1 MNFQAMG
8 DAAILREIGQRLEQA
23 RLQRNMTQATLSDLT
38 GVSRRTIQKT
48 EEGEVSTLKT
58 LIALLRGLGE
68 LDQLNLLLPETPLS
82 PIQLVKLRG
91 KVRRRASGAG
101 RKSRSKDSSS
111 PMQINEPKEKW
122 QWGE

>member
-1 MNFQAMG
+1 MNFNFMS
-8 DAAILREIGQRLEQA
+8 DDAILREIGERLKQA
-23 RLQRNMTQATLSDLT
+23 RLQRNMTQAALSDLT

-58 LIALLRGLGE
+58 LIALLRGLSL
-68 LDQLNLLLPETPLS
+68 LDQLNLLIPETPLS
-82 PIQLVKLRG
+82 PIQLAKLRG

-101 RKSRSKDSSS
+101 RKPNPKDL
-111 PMQINEPKEKW
+111 MQGNEPKADW